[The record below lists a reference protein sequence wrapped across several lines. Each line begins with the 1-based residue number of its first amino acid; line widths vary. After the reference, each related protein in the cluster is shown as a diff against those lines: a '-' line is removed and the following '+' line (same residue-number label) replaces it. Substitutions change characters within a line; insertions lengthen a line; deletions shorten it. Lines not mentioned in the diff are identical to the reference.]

1 MPIKHASAKSK
12 GARLEKLVADELDE
26 IEGVSARRQPG
37 SGIYSTHPADVKA
50 TIRSKEY
57 LVECKA
63 RREGPRV
70 LDRWL
75 GEADFLVVRVDRGSP
90 RVYMTWDM
98 FKELCGDQ

>member
-1 MPIKHASAKSK
+1 MAIKHASAKSK
-12 GARLEKLVADELDE
+12 GARLEKLVASELNE
-26 IEGVSARRQPG
+26 VPGVKAQRQPG
-37 SGIYSTHPADVKA
+37 SGVYSTHPADVKA

-75 GEADFLVVRVDRGSP
+75 GERDFLVVRVDRGSP
-90 RVYMTWDM
+90 RVYMTWEM
-98 FKELCGDQ
+98 FKELCGE